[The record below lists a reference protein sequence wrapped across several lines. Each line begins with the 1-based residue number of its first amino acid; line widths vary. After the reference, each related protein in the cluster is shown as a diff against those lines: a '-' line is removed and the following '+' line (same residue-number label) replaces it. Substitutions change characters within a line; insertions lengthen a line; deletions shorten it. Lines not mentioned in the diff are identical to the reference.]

1 MTGLIRQR
9 LPSVAGVLYSSA
21 AFVLLMGVMTA
32 ETRYPIWRHYTT
44 RQEISD
50 LGGTAPPHST
60 VTQPSATIFDTT
72 MIIAGVLLLA
82 GAFALWRLYQ
92 YRVLTVVSTLFGVG
106 TLGVGIFPGNTG
118 PHGIFAMIAFLFSAL
133 TAIVVFKV
141 TSAPFRFMSLSVGLL
156 SLIALFVGLLGEDS
170 PVAKLIGLGGVERWV
185 VFPIIVWLALFGGH
199 ILGSTQRMQPE
210 RRGRAAMN
218 GRAGARV
225 DPPVVVPPP

>member
-32 ETRYPIWRHYTT
+32 ATRYPIWRHYTT

-118 PHGIFAMIAFLFSAL
+118 PHGIFAMIGQPRCEVDRSWRRR
-133 TAIVVFKV
+133 TV
-141 TSAPFRFMSLSVGLL
+141 VGLPDHR
-156 SLIALFVGLLGEDS
+156 V
-170 PVAKLIGLGGVERWV
+170 
-185 VFPIIVWLALFGGH
+185 
-199 ILGSTQRMQPE
+199 
-210 RRGRAAMN
+210 
-218 GRAGARV
+218 AGALRWPHPRV
-225 DPPVVVPPP
+225 DAAYATGATRPGGDERASGCAS

>member
-1 MTGLIRQR
+1 
-9 LPSVAGVLYSSA
+9 
-21 AFVLLMGVMTA
+21 
-32 ETRYPIWRHYTT
+32 
-44 RQEISD
+44 
-50 LGGTAPPHST
+50 
-60 VTQPSATIFDTT
+60 
-72 MIIAGVLLLA
+72 
-82 GAFALWRLYQ
+82 
-92 YRVLTVVSTLFGVG
+92 
-106 TLGVGIFPGNTG
+106 
-118 PHGIFAMIAFLFSAL
+118 MIAFLFSAL

-141 TSAPFRFMSLSVGLL
+141 TSAPFRFMSLLVGLL